1 MPPPFTDTRAVGTA
15 SRSAPFESC
24 RRRWA
29 RAWRCVFGRE
39 NRIGGRP
46 CPLPELARLIR
57 PLFWDAELKVSDL
70 TEHTSW
76 ILGRV
81 LSFGSATTVAAV
93 RAFFGD
99 EAIRDAVRQR
109 GVDVRTRNYWNLILD
124 EADAS

>member
-1 MPPPFTDTRAVGTA
+1 MPT
-15 SRSAPFESC
+15 
-24 RRRWA
+24 
-29 RAWRCVFGRE
+29 
-39 NRIGGRP
+39 
-46 CPLPELARLIR
+46 PEELVRLIR
-57 PLFWDAELKVSDL
+57 PLFWDARLKVSDL

-81 LSFGSATTVAAV
+81 LGFGNSKTVAAV

-109 GVDVRTRNYWNLILD
+109 GIDVRTRNYWNLILN